1 MNNQYLTDTYQYLHN
16 HSLFSWSFTNA
27 KLVPIDSLNQINIYI
42 YNSHIQ
48 DETLYN
54 GRMLKELC
62 CYSLFLVLILKFLTN
77 MVILIQF
84 IIQIKWFCQFPWR
97 YNLNLIQI
105 WIEWYMDGCPFRFA
119 FKYAFNLPAKV
130 LAYSNEK

>member
-54 GRMLKELC
+54 GRMLRSFVVIVC
-62 CYSLFLVLILKFLTN
+62 SLYWFWNFSLN

-105 WIEWYMDGCPFRFA
+105 WIEWYMDGCAFRFA
-119 FKYAFNLPAKV
+119 FKYGFNLPAKV
-130 LAYSNEK
+130 LA